1 MAETAPGCTLGDL
14 LSNDRLGLTLLSER
28 PEVGARVVR
37 GAKLVHGKEPG
48 EIPEDV
54 VLVASTSAADG
65 VEGVDQLR
73 ALVALPGS
81 RIIVVWGVPGDI
93 DLLATTHVVL
103 SLATDA
109 DPADL
114 IAEIAVLAAGAS
126 QSPVGKL
133 TSLQRS
139 LTRALAEPNALQALT
154 ARTAKVCNAVVTV
167 LSGTGVARYATGPL
181 PLSRF
186 LPELSRT
193 SSDAQVFAVEGW
205 HGLAVRIADSP
216 TADDKNSWFLAASRR
231 ASFPDRYSEAAIY
244 IAASLAETSIRL
256 DVAAQRQ
263 ERAVRSGV
271 LEQVLAMR
279 FERHDAELTG
289 RVASLGI
296 SLEQEARVIA
306 LELARRTRT
315 QRDATALDALYL
327 RIDRALAAAG
337 IPNLLSL
344 REDAVIGL
352 VQAPAP
358 AIGRAFVKGG
368 SDRSNFLL
376 GIGRYATD
384 VGHVVDSYHDAQLA
398 VRILRRDGASRTS
411 LSYEDFDFA
420 TRLFSNVG
428 LDKMG
433 EWADELLRPVEDQP
447 ILLDALSAYFDCR
460 QNIMEAADVLTIHH
474 NSLRYRLSKIESALK
489 LNLRDPSA
497 VSSLFLALTAM
508 SMARGE
514 SATRV
519 ITPAV
524 RSAETGQARGEGAAG
539 VVLSET
545 PGGLSKQFGAAV
557 GPER

>member
-14 LSNDRLGLTLLSER
+14 LSNDRLGLTLLADR
-28 PEVGARVVR
+28 RGARARAVR
-37 GAKLVHGKEPG
+37 GAKLVHGKNPG
-48 EIPEDV
+48 EVPEDI
-54 VLVASTSAADG
+54 VLVAPSGSPDQMDIK
-65 VEGVDQLR
+65 DQLR
-73 ALVALPGS
+73 GLFALPGS
-81 RIIVVWGVPGDI
+81 RIIVVWGAPADA
-93 DLLATTHVVL
+93 DLPATTHVVL
-103 SLATDA
+103 SLPADS

-114 IAEIAVLAAGAS
+114 IAEIAVATAAAD
-126 QSPVGKL
+126 QTPVGKL

-139 LTRALAEPNALQALT
+139 LTRALAEPDAMQALT
-154 ARTAKVCNAVVTV
+154 ARAAKLCNAVVTV
-167 LSGTGVARYATGPL
+167 LSGTGVARYSTGPL

-186 LPELSRT
+186 LPEISRT
-193 SSDAQVFAVEGW
+193 SSDAQLFAVEGW
-205 HGLAVRIADSP
+205 QGLAVRIADSP
-216 TADDKNSWFLAASRR
+216 ATDEKNSWFLAASRR
-231 ASFPDRYSEAAIY
+231 DSFPDRHSEAAIY
-244 IAASLAETSIRL
+244 IAAALAETSIRL

-279 FERHDAELTG
+279 FDRHDAELAG

-306 LELARRTRT
+306 LELTRRART
-315 QRDATALDALYL
+315 QRDATALDAVYL
-327 RIDRALAAAG
+327 RVERALAAEG
-337 IPNLLSL
+337 IPHLLSL
-344 REDAVIGL
+344 RENAIIGL
-352 VQAPAP
+352 VQASA
-358 AIGRAFVKGG
+358 ATIGRAFVKGG
-368 SDRSNFLL
+368 PDRTDFLL
-376 GIGRYATD
+376 GIGRDAAD
-384 VGHVVDSYHDAQLA
+384 VGHVVDSYYDAVLA

-433 EWADELLRPVEDQP
+433 EWADELLGPVEDQP
-447 ILLDALSAYFDCR
+447 ILLDALSAYFECR
-460 QNIMEAADVLTIHH
+460 QNIMEAADVLSIHH

-489 LNLRDPSA
+489 MNLRDPSA
-497 VSSLFLALTAM
+497 VSSLFLALTAL

-519 ITPAV
+519 ITPAARV
-524 RSAETGQARGEGAAG
+524 DQTGQPRGAVAAG